1 MDRQIE
7 DDRQIDYIYVYIYVY
22 TYTRVYSRLYFLL
35 QEKIRYKLLG
45 REREKKKREKYSALT
60 IYVESRIFTQRN
72 THRIETKS
80 DVLSKILTI
89 SEYTLGSMISPTLN
103 HGGVSS

>member
-1 MDRQIE
+1 MCIH
-7 DDRQIDYIYVYIYVY
+7 IHVYIVASIFSFRRKSDISY
-22 TYTRVYSRLYFLL
+22 L
-35 QEKIRYKLLG
+35 EE
-45 REREKKKREKYSALT
+45 REREKKREKYSALT